1 MVTGP
6 LLRSKATGSLLALLA
21 SVPGEELHTNELIRR
36 TGVNPNS
43 AQRTLTRLEG
53 SGLVQ
58 SRRLGNLRLWHMKRD
73 HPLYAS
79 VRDLAV
85 RTRGIP
91 LRLAQILKRDRNI
104 KLAFLFGSYV
114 QAQDD
119 ASSDIDI
126 FVVGRADWD
135 VLAEAIRAASAEVRR
150 ELRPIVWSLH
160 DLRSPTA
167 GQRTFLANVL
177 SGPVMWIVGDRSELE
192 RSRQLA
198 QPVARRRD
206 ARQSKRS
213 AGQRPRQGRSR
224 QRQASA
230 AGS

>member
-1 MVTGP
+1 MGP
-6 LLRSKATGSLLALLA
+6 LLRGNATASLLALLA

-43 AQRTLTRLEG
+43 AQRTLTQLEG
-53 SGLVQ
+53 SGLVE
-58 SRRLGNLRLWHMKRD
+58 SRRLGNLRLWRMRRD

-79 VRDLAV
+79 VRDLVV
-85 RTRGIP
+85 RTRGLP
-91 LRLAQILKRDRNI
+91 LRLAQILKRDGNI

-135 VLAEAIRAASAEVRR
+135 VLGQAIRAASAEVGR
-150 ELRPIVWSLH
+150 ELRPIVWSPR

-167 GQRTFLANVL
+167 AQSGFLTNIL
-177 SGPVMWIVGDRSELE
+177 SDPVMWVVGDRSEFE
-192 RSRQLA
+192 RYRQLA
-198 QPVARRRD
+198 RPVARRRE
-206 ARQSKRS
+206 ARQSEPS
-213 AGQRPRQGRSR
+213 AGRKSRQGRSR
-224 QRQASA
+224 QRRASA